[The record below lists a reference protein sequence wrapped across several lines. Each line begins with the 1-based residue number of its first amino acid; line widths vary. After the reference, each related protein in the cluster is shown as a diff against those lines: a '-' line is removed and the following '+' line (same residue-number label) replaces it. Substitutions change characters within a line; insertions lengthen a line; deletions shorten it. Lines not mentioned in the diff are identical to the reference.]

1 MNAFIEKYTV
11 TRIIIFVLKG
21 THIYHPGNFFLSMN
35 KECSGKK
42 FTLGYWRVICSIN
55 LNCSYKSIL
64 NWKLQFFFFY
74 LMKNHFPLPHWV
86 HCLVINFCNFQIYGV
101 KEPIVLDVKL
111 KKKKKKQL
119 KKEASS
125 FLSLDK
131 SSVTFLPWE
140 YLVNTP

>member
-1 MNAFIEKYTV
+1 
-11 TRIIIFVLKG
+11 
-21 THIYHPGNFFLSMN
+21 
-35 KECSGKK
+35 
-42 FTLGYWRVICSIN
+42 
-55 LNCSYKSIL
+55 
-64 NWKLQFFFFY
+64 
-74 LMKNHFPLPHWV
+74 MKNHFPLPHWE

-101 KEPIVLDVKL
+101 KEPIVLGVKL
-111 KKKKKKQL
+111 KKKKKKNSNNNNKKL